1 VGRGGDNMVKIEPG
15 DVIFYRPT
23 GFIGWLVSKV
33 SKSEY
38 SHVSLAID
46 SYNIVEADRFIKS
59 RISNLYYVEEI
70 HKVYRLR
77 NVTTEQQ
84 HAIAQNALTMVGVSY
99 DYKQIYGLFMRLVF
113 KRDSTVFN
121 AANKYICSEIIDYAF
136 QMSDI
141 PRHDALNVGDI
152 TPQELLNKY
161 VLERVE

>member
-1 VGRGGDNMVKIEPG
+1 MVKIEPG

-38 SHVSLAID
+38 SHVSLAVD
-46 SYNIVEADRFIKS
+46 AYNIIEADRFIKS
-59 RISNLYYVEEI
+59 RISNLFYVEEV
-70 HKVYRLR
+70 HKVYRIR
-77 NVTTEQQ
+77 HVTAEQQ
-84 HAIAQNALTMVGVSY
+84 HKIVESALTMVGVSY

-141 PRHDALNVGDI
+141 PRHDQLNVGDI
-152 TPQELLNKY
+152 TPQELLGKY
-161 VLERVE
+161 ALERVK

>member
-1 VGRGGDNMVKIEPG
+1 MVKIEPG

-23 GFIGWLVSKV
+23 GFIGWLVSKIT
-33 SKSEY
+33 KSEY

-59 RISNLYYVEEI
+59 RISNLYFVEEV

-77 NVTTEQQ
+77 NVTSEQQ
-84 HAIAQNALTMVGVSY
+84 HKIVQNTLTMVGAGY

-113 KRDSTVFN
+113 KRETSVFN
-121 AANKYICSEIIDYAF
+121 TANKYICSEIIDYAF

-141 PRHDALNVGDI
+141 PRSDQLNVGDI
-152 TPQELLNKY
+152 TPQELLGKY
-161 VLERVE
+161 VLERVK

>member
-1 VGRGGDNMVKIEPG
+1 MVKIEPG

-38 SHVSLAID
+38 SHVSLAVD

-59 RISNLYYVEEI
+59 RISNLYYVEEV
-70 HKVYRLR
+70 HKVYRIR
-77 NVTTEQQ
+77 HVTTEQQ
-84 HAIAQNALTMVGVSY
+84 HKIVESALTMVGVGY
-99 DYKQIYGLFMRLVF
+99 DYRQIYGLFMRLVF

-141 PRHDALNVGDI
+141 PRHDQLNVGDI
-152 TPQELLNKY
+152 TPQELLGKY
-161 VLERVE
+161 ALERVK